1 LLKCNFNS
9 HKAIDDIYM
18 STTPCSQPADCDFEE
33 VDDNF
38 EFCSWANV
46 NREIGAPV
54 LKQQKLSPKESFV
67 NGSIISLKC
76 KGNDKYWCAESGGN
90 SYIVA
95 DRGEL
100 NAWELFRI
108 IFNDDNSVS
117 IISLTNDKYAYI
129 SSNGFM

>member
-1 LLKCNFNS
+1 
-9 HKAIDDIYM
+9 M

-33 VDDNF
+33 VDDSF

-46 NREIGAPV
+46 NREIGAPA
-54 LKQQKLSPKESFV
+54 LKQKKHSSKEAFV

-76 KGNDKYWCAESGGN
+76 KGNDKYWCAENGGN

-100 NAWELFRI
+100 NEWELFRI
-108 IFNDDNSVS
+108 ILNDDNSVS
-117 IISLTNDKYAYI
+117 IISLTNNKYAYI
-129 SSNGFM
+129 SFNGFM